1 MLQGCVVHEA
11 GLRGHQ
17 MHCNGEGCVGGSRK
31 VSEASM
37 AVEKSQE
44 LRMQWLF
51 SVSTSI
57 LSLLLVLMERVGLA
71 EGGRV
76 LVLGLRTTWGT
87 VSSWGR
93 DCNLP
98 PSQRQ
103 EFNDFEVT
111 FIWQHLVQP
120 VDLIQC
126 ESLLCGYWSPFLW
139 SASPLLLFLLH
150 QSQPCLLWRRLRES
164 S

>member
-1 MLQGCVVHEA
+1 MRQDSGGTKCIAMGRVVWVGA
-11 GLRGHQ
+11 G
-17 MHCNGEGCVGGSRK
+17 K
-31 VSEASM
+31 VLEASM
-37 AVEKSQE
+37 AVEESSVE
-44 LRMQWLF
+44 NAMIFFLF
-51 SVSTSI
+51 PPQYCHCCWCSW
-57 LSLLLVLMERVGLA
+57 RGWGWRR

-111 FIWQHLVQP
+111 SIWQHLVQP

-126 ESLLCGYWSPFLW
+126 ESLLGDYKLPFLW

>member
-1 MLQGCVVHEA
+1 MRQDSGGTNALQWGRLCGWEQDKNWRPPWQSMSQA
-11 GLRGHQ
+11 LRLQ
-17 MHCNGEGCVGGSRK
+17 RF
-31 VSEASM
+31 
-37 AVEKSQE
+37 
-44 LRMQWLF
+44 F

-71 EGGRV
+71 EGGKEGVSPRPPHH
-76 LVLGLRTTWGT
+76 LRHRLQLRPSSQTGGLLE
-87 VSSWGR
+87 SES
-93 DCNLP
+93 

-111 FIWQHLVQP
+111 SIWQHLVQP
-120 VDLIQC
+120 VEGIQC
-126 ESLLCGYWSPFLW
+126 ERLLCGYWSPFLW

-150 QSQPCLLWRRLRES
+150 QSQLCLLWRRLRES